1 MENGFILVTGKHE
14 VQRGNSV
21 SVRQFNQRFPV
32 PQGIDISQMGTEVTM
47 AGRLIISAP
56 QLKNQEME
64 IVEKGEFES
73 TSSAEAKKITSEAA
87 FEVEGGKG
95 STKTVEDS
103 KKKQEQKL
111 TRRETEDGW
120 EEEIIEEY
128 EEEVTTTSST
138 TTVVSSDASGVKVIP
153 MMIQGAAGG
162 TQTVEMASS
171 QQNIKAKDGKII
183 EMQKTSDKKTETK
196 EMVIPIQIQGRP
208 AIEQKVKTPRPR
220 MLPFEFPSLPSL
232 SMPSLDMPS
241 MGMMDMG
248 MQNFNMPM
256 QSASDMMA
264 QMQAQMQQQMASMQ
278 HATMQQ
284 MQMQMQS
291 AGTMHQQKMEKQQA
305 MSSVHQQSSIQQ
317 TQQQTMESAQEM
329 MHQDFFV
336 PLKQIN
342 KVNKNA

>member
-1 MENGFILVTGKHE
+1 
-14 VQRGNSV
+14 
-21 SVRQFNQRFPV
+21 
-32 PQGIDISQMGTEVTM
+32 
-47 AGRLIISAP
+47 
-56 QLKNQEME
+56 
-64 IVEKGEFES
+64 
-73 TSSAEAKKITSEAA
+73 
-87 FEVEGGKG
+87 
-95 STKTVEDS
+95 
-103 KKKQEQKL
+103 
-111 TRRETEDGW
+111 
-120 EEEIIEEY
+120 
-128 EEEVTTTSST
+128 
-138 TTVVSSDASGVKVIP
+138 
-153 MMIQGAAGG
+153 
-162 TQTVEMASS
+162 MASS

-291 AGTMHQQKMEKQQA
+291 AGTMHQQQMEKQQA

-342 KVNKNA
+342 KVNKNALSEATAMAKMRDGMFELVVNIQGFEPEDIQVFCVDQAVLLKQSIRLMKDLFPTDMSRNLICLMM